1 MTERGLSRIDISLTV
16 SYLGFSTMFVL
27 DWYSYDVTQT
37 ADRAFLGKVVSWGT
51 LVTTIFVLPGAA
63 FDPINTPKLFALTLF
78 AGLGFGVIAINLKH
92 LKSGFSKP
100 LTILAVLLVFNLFVI
115 YLVSSADYYESFFG
129 TFGRSTGLLAYL
141 SLTLLMIAGAFAAS
155 NVSLGYVVKS
165 LLVAGVVSSIY
176 GLIQIL
182 DQEFLSWSN
191 PYGPVIGFLGNP
203 NFQSSFIGFVGIL
216 SFGYLLNLK
225 ADLKMRVAFLTLF
238 LLSFFVIIK
247 TTSQQGLIVLA
258 LGVGIVSVYRI
269 NFSKFRKVIPVLFG
283 LGGITL
289 VSAIFGML
297 NKGPLASLLYG
308 PTLTYRGDYWL
319 AGWNMTLQQPL
330 FGVGLDNYGEWYR
343 RTRSLEATLRRGPD
357 VTSNAA
363 HNVLLDLSSN
373 GGFPLLIIYLSIMGL
388 ALWSAFR
395 VLKRQSNSKF
405 DPAFISIFAVWV
417 AYHAQSVISI
427 NQIGLAI
434 WGWAI
439 TGLIIG
445 YELRTR
451 DSTEDPISNI
461 KSSRA
466 KAVLRSSPQV
476 SPRTVI
482 GGFLGL
488 LIGLIASL
496 PALTSTVSYRNALV
510 SGSLE
515 SIVEKTTSWP
525 ANQAHYLQT
534 AQVFRDNKF
543 EQQALEIAE
552 IAVQRYPDSFKAWE
566 LLYLIE
572 SAPVSSKSE
581 ALAQMKRL
589 DPLNPNLK

>member
-1 MTERGLSRIDISLTV
+1 M
-16 SYLGFSTMFVL
+16 
-27 DWYSYDVTQT
+27 
-37 ADRAFLGKVVSWGT
+37 
-51 LVTTIFVLPGAA
+51 
-63 FDPINTPKLFALTLF
+63 
-78 AGLGFGVIAINLKH
+78 
-92 LKSGFSKP
+92 
-100 LTILAVLLVFNLFVI
+100 
-115 YLVSSADYYESFFG
+115 
-129 TFGRSTGLLAYL
+129 
-141 SLTLLMIAGAFAAS
+141 
-155 NVSLGYVVKS
+155 VKS
-165 LLVAGVVSSIY
+165 LFVAGFLSIFY

-182 DQEFLSWSN
+182 DLEFLGWSN

-203 NFQSSFIGFVGIL
+203 NFQSSFLGLVGIL
-216 SFGYLLNLK
+216 SFGYLLNSK
-225 ADLKMRVAFLTLF
+225 VDFKMPAMFLTLF
-238 LLSFFVIIK
+238 LLSLFVIIK
-247 TTSQQGLIVLA
+247 TNSQQGLIVLA

-269 NFSKFRKVIPVLFG
+269 NFSKFRSTIPVLIG

-289 VSAIFGML
+289 VGAIFGML

-330 FGVGLDNYGEWYR
+330 FGIGLDNYGEWYR

-357 VTSNAA
+357 TTSNAA

-427 NQIGLAI
+427 NQMGLAI

-445 YELRTR
+445 YELHTR
-451 DSTEDPISNI
+451 DGLENPITNTRPTRT
-461 KSSRA
+461 KT
-466 KAVLRSSPQV
+466 VLRSNDQV
-476 SPRTVI
+476 SPKTVL

-488 LIGLIASL
+488 LIGLTVSL
-496 PALTSTVSYRNALV
+496 PALISTVSYRNALV
-510 SGSLE
+510 SGALE

-543 EQQALEIAE
+543 EQQALDIAE
-552 IAVQRYPDSFKAWE
+552 MAVKKYPDSFKAWE
-566 LLYLIE
+566 LLYSID
-572 SAPVSSKSE
+572 SAPASSKSK
-581 ALAQMKRL
+581 AMAQMKRL

>member
-1 MTERGLSRIDISLTV
+1 M
-16 SYLGFSTMFVL
+16 
-27 DWYSYDVTQT
+27 TQT
-37 ADRAFLGKVVSWGT
+37 ADSAFLGKVVSWGA
-51 LVTTIFVLPGAA
+51 LVATVFVLPGAA
-63 FDPINTPKLFALTLF
+63 FDPINTPKLFVVTLF
-78 AGLGFGVIAINLKH
+78 AGVAFGAIAINLKNF
-92 LKSGFSKP
+92 KSGFSKP
-100 LTILAVLLVFNLFVI
+100 LTILAGLLVLDLFVI
-115 YLVSSADYYESFFG
+115 YLVSSTDYYESFFG

-141 SLTLLMIAGAFAAS
+141 TLTVIMFAGAVAS
-155 NVSLGYVVKS
+155 SNAGLCYLVKS
-165 LLVAGVVSSIY
+165 LFVAGILSAVY

-182 DQEFLSWSN
+182 DFEFLSWSN

-203 NFQSSFIGFVGIL
+203 NFQSSFLGFIGIL
-216 SFGYLLNLK
+216 SFGYLLNSRAELK
-225 ADLKMRVAFLTLF
+225 RRAMLLTLF
-238 LLSFFVIIK
+238 LMSLFVIIK
-247 TTSQQGLIVLA
+247 TNSQQGLIVLA
-258 LGVGIVSVYRI
+258 LGVGIVSIYRI
-269 NFSKFRKVIPVLFG
+269 YFSKFRSTIPTLLV

-297 NKGPLASLLYG
+297 NKGPFASLLYG

-319 AGWNMTLQQPL
+319 AGWNMSLQQPL
-330 FGVGLDNYGEWYR
+330 FGIGLDNYGEWYR

-357 VTSNAA
+357 ITSNAA

-373 GGFPLLIIYLSIMGL
+373 GGFPLLIIYLLIMGL

-395 VLKRQSNSKF
+395 VLKRQTKSKF

-445 YELRTR
+445 YELHTR
-451 DSTEDPISNI
+451 DSLENSITNT
-461 KSSRA
+461 KSSRVKTVSKSNA
-466 KAVLRSSPQV
+466 QV
-476 SPRTVI
+476 SPKTVL

-488 LIGLIASL
+488 LIGLTVSL
-496 PALTSTVSYRNALV
+496 PALVSTVSYRNALV
-510 SGSLE
+510 SGALE

-552 IAVQRYPDSFKAWE
+552 MAVQKYPDSFKAWE
-566 LLYLIE
+566 LLYSID
-572 SAPVSSKSE
+572 SAPASSKNE
-581 ALAQMKRL
+581 AMAQMKRL